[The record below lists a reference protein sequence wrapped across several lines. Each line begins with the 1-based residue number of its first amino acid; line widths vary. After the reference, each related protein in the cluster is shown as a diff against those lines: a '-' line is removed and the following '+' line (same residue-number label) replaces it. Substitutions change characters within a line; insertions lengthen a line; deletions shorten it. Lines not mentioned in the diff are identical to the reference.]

1 MAKINGISIPGVTAE
16 KDWRGNIIGAS
27 VNFKRCSDEIKAFFS
42 GLGITTEKSPYDQ
55 KFVKKIKDQENM
67 PGKKITV
74 SELWN

>member
-27 VNFKRCSDEIKAFFS
+27 VNFKRCSDEIKAFFL
-42 GLGITTEKSPYDQ
+42 GLGITIEKSPYDP